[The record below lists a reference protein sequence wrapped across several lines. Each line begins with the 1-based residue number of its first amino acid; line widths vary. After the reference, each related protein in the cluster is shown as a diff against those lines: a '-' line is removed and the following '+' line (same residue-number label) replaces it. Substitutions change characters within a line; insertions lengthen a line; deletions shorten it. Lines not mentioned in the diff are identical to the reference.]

1 MTTKYKRYSEAF
13 RRMVVTEYESGI
25 SISSLQKKYGI
36 GGMGTIS
43 SWIDRY
49 GKPGARA
56 KLVRIQTSEEANR
69 VGELEKRVEELEQA
83 LGKVTLEKLK
93 LESIVEELDG
103 EAWKKNERRSSNGSS
118 AKRQPEETVR

>member
-13 RRMVVTEYESGI
+13 RRMIVLEYESGI
-25 SISSLQKKYGI
+25 SISSLQTKYGI
-36 GGMGTIS
+36 GGMETIPR
-43 SWIDRY
+43 WIDRY
-49 GKPGARA
+49 GKPGVRT
-56 KLVRIQTSEEANR
+56 KLVRIQTTEEANR

-118 AKRQPEETVR
+118 AKQQTEEPVR

>member
-13 RRMVVTEYESGI
+13 RRMVVMEYESGT

-36 GGMGTIS
+36 GGMETIPR
-43 SWIDRY
+43 WIDRY
-49 GKPGARA
+49 GKPGVRA
-56 KLVRIQTSEEANR
+56 KLVRIQTTEEANR

-93 LESIVEELDG
+93 LESIVEELNG
-103 EAWKKNERRSSNGSS
+103 EAWKKNER
-118 AKRQPEETVR
+118 

>member
-13 RRMVVTEYESGI
+13 RRMIVLEYESGI
-25 SISSLQKKYGI
+25 SISSLQTKYGI
-36 GGMGTIS
+36 GGMETIPR
-43 SWIDRY
+43 WIDRY
-49 GKPGARA
+49 GKPGVRA
-56 KLVRIQTSEEANR
+56 KLVRIQTTEEANR

-118 AKRQPEETVR
+118 AKQQTEEPVR